1 VADLVCRAL
10 AFADPLRATI
20 RVRFKPVETGAPRF
34 GMVFAMNSRSF
45 RWIGHLFTASGAP
58 IAQSIGLVDRA
69 DLVLPFRALADLP
82 PGQLYVY
89 DVTGA
94 GEPPRGFGAW
104 RSRWL
109 LQYRLAADVSDATE
123 PRLV

>member
-1 VADLVCRAL
+1 MADLVCRAL

-34 GMVFAMNSRSF
+34 AMVFAMNSRSF
-45 RWIGHLFTASGAP
+45 RWFGHLFTASGTP

-69 DLVLPFRALADLP
+69 DLFLPFRAWAELP

-89 DVTGA
+89 DTTRA

-104 RSRWL
+104 RERWAL
-109 LQYRLAADVSDATE
+109 RYRPEADVGSTTE